1 MKVPDHRDG
10 LDVSMPRAVAI
21 RGTALR
27 ADLAVAVAVSAAAAG
42 VSGALVWIGAPPW
55 IAVPVIA
62 AALGLL
68 AWRKVGGV
76 KGLIVRRAL
85 GSAFIDDVDGRV
97 ITGRDGTILYMNAA
111 FRKLAGGGN
120 LATAVGGDEESV
132 ARLARMGAR
141 AVGAATSREDFAV
154 PLPGGGRRWLG
165 IVAFPLPGVPGAVAW
180 TAADVTAQREVGH
193 AAREELSRLADFFD
207 HAPTGLFS
215 VDAQGRFRLVNDVLA
230 RWLEQDPVRMVDDGR
245 RLAEFVAPSE
255 VPGADPS
262 RGERA
267 NQGLPTSWSGS
278 WEGEVRLVAPSGAS
292 RPVYISQELALD
304 RDGQPTYTRGLA
316 RDLSEERALQ
326 ERLRRTQEALL
337 RFFDVAPVGIVMVDA
352 SGDVVETNPA
362 FRAMTG
368 ASEDNVRSFF
378 DFIVKD
384 DRERVKNRMARARAG
399 EPDPLPLEVRLAGQ
413 APRITQLHVR
423 GPGEGDEGD
432 LLVYIVDQ
440 TEQKNLE
447 LQFAQSQKM
456 QAVGQLAGG
465 IAHDFNNLLTAIIGY
480 SDLLLQHH
488 QPGDRSFADIMQIK
502 QNANRAAN
510 LVRQLLAFSRRQTL
524 NPSTLDLTDVLAE
537 LANLVRRLIG
547 EKIELKMVHGRDLWP
562 VRVDQGQLEQVIVN
576 LAVNARDA
584 MGEGGS
590 LMVRTANASLSEE
603 TRKAGFET
611 MPPGEYV
618 LIEVSDSGVGIPEE
632 NLVKIFEP
640 FFTTKRVGQGTGLG
654 LSTVYGIIKQTG
666 GFIFP
671 SSQVGKGATFRIYLP
686 RHDAPPEAMQKPG
699 ADPRL
704 TRDLTGQGVVLL
716 VEDEAPV
723 RRFAARA
730 LENKGYTVMQ
740 AESAEEAL
748 AMIQQHTG
756 KIDLVITD
764 VVMPGMDG
772 PTLVAEARKKR
783 PGVRVIFISG
793 YAEEVFAHS
802 LDPTTKFT
810 FLPKPFSL
818 KELAGRVK
826 EVMSEGE

>member
-1 MKVPDHRDG
+1 MRAPDLSAGRS
-10 LDVSMPRAVAI
+10 LAKPRTLTARQARARSDRILLYSIGGSVLVIAGPAVALGAPTWI
-21 RGTALR
+21 VPVL
-27 ADLAVAVAVSAAAAG
+27 LVVAAAVG
-42 VSGALVWIGAPPW
+42 
-55 IAVPVIA
+55 
-62 AALGLL
+62 LGL
-68 AWRKVGGV
+68 KFGGL
-76 KGLIVRRAL
+76 KILSLRRAMR
-85 GSAFIDDVDGRV
+85 SAMVDDVDGRV
-97 ITGRDGTILYMNAA
+97 VTGPEGEVLFTNAA
-111 FRKLAGGGN
+111 FQDLAGGGS
-120 LATAVGGDEESV
+120 LATAVGGDEE
-132 ARLARMGAR
+132 AITRLARMAAR
-141 AVGAATSREDFAV
+141 AANSATSREDFAV
-154 PLPGGGRRWLG
+154 PLKTGGRRWLG
-165 IVAFPLPGVPGAVAW
+165 IVAYPLPGVPGAIAW
-180 TAADVTAQREVGH
+180 TVADVTSQRELAH

-207 HAPTGLFS
+207 HAPVGLFS
-215 VDAQGRFRLVNDVLA
+215 VDHQGRFRLVNDVLA
-230 RWLEQDPVRMVDDGR
+230 RWLEQDPETMVTAGR
-245 RLAEFVAPSE
+245 RLAEFVAPAV
-255 VPGADPS
+255 VPGSAT
-262 RGERA
+262 
-267 NQGLPTSWSGS
+267 LPDTWSGS
-278 WEGEVRLVAPSGAS
+278 WEGEVRLVSPSGAS
-292 RPVYISQELALD
+292 RPVYISQESATD
-304 RDGQPTYTRGLA
+304 REGVPTYTRGLA

-352 SGDVVETNPA
+352 AGDVVETNPA

-368 ASEDNVRSFF
+368 APEDSALTLL
-378 DFIVKD
+378 DLIAQQ
-384 DRERVKNRMARARAG
+384 DRERVRGLMARARTG
-399 EPDPLPLEVRLAGQ
+399 ESDALPLEVRLAGSN
-413 APRITQLHVR
+413 PRITQVHVR

-432 LLVYIVDQ
+432 LIVYIVDQ

-547 EKIELKMVHGRDLWP
+547 EKIDLKVVHGRDLWP

-584 MGEGGS
+584 MPEGGS
-590 LMVRTANASLSEE
+590 LTVRTANADLGQE
-603 TRKAGFET
+603 TQKAGFET

-618 LIEVSDSGVGIPEE
+618 LVEVSDSGVGIPEE

-666 GFIFP
+666 GFVFP
-671 SSQVGKGATFRIYLP
+671 SSQIGKGATFRIYLP
-686 RHDAPPEAMQKPG
+686 RHDTPPEVHHKPA
-699 ADPRL
+699 ADTRSA
-704 TRDLTGQGVVLL
+704 RDLTGTGVVLL

-730 LENKGYTVMQ
+730 LENKGYTVLP

-748 AMIQQHTG
+748 GLLKQHVG
-756 KIDLVITD
+756 PIDLIITD

-772 PTLVAEARKKR
+772 PTLVAAARKTR
-783 PGVRVIFISG
+783 PEMRVIFISG

-802 LDPTTKFT
+802 LDPNTKFT

-826 EVMSEGE
+826 EVMSEGA